1 VLGRLD
7 PVAFVIQATRPTD
20 ILLLRHAE
28 EPADESDPD
37 LQDAGQ
43 LRAERLAAFIP
54 AMLGKPD
61 LIIAAAANRRS
72 VRAFLTVRPLSRAS
86 GVRIC
91 SRFRAHQSEA
101 LAAMLITDDAF
112 AQKTI
117 VICWTH
123 KELPQLAKMLKAR
136 RQDYPDPWDES
147 VFDVILHL
155 RYRGRAKPVVKKVVQ
170 PL

>member
-1 VLGRLD
+1 M
-7 PVAFVIQATRPTD
+7 IQAKRSTD

-37 LQDAGQ
+37 LNDAGQ
-43 LRAERLAAFIP
+43 LRAERLAAFVP

-61 LIIAAAANRRS
+61 VIIAAAANRRS
-72 VRAFLTVRPLSRAS
+72 VRAFLTMRPLSRAS

-91 SRFRAHQSEA
+91 SRFRANQSEA
-101 LAAMLITDDAF
+101 LATMLLADDAF

-123 KELPQLAKMLKAR
+123 NELPQLAKMLKSR

-147 VFDVILHL
+147 VFDLILHL
-155 RYRGRAKPVVKKVVQ
+155 RYHGRAKPVVKKVVQ
-170 PL
+170 PF